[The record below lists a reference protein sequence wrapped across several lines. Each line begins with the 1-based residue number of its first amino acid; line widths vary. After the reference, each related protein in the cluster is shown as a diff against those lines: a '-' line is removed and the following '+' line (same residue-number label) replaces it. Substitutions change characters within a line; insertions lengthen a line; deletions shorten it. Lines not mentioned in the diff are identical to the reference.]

1 MGCFVD
7 SKYLVG
13 PHGIL
18 DISKIIFGFIAW
30 VSIVSID
37 FWDPLG
43 FSFPLAAILISWL
56 STILILILVAFLIQ
70 FIHNN
75 CGHNCTEKILPISIL
90 VWNGIMTLFIL
101 IGLIVSAVKTADYLQ
116 GRGKLMPNYG
126 AMITQM
132 IMFVFLFLVY
142 GLDTFLYWRERKTGN
157 SVSWPCYS

>member
-30 VSIVSID
+30 VSIVTVD
-37 FWDPLG
+37 YWKHYG

-56 STILILILVAFLIQ
+56 STIIILILVAFLIQ
-70 FIHNN
+70 FIHNS

-90 VWNGIMTLFIL
+90 VWNGLMTLL
-101 IGLIVSAVKTADYLQ
+101 VLVGLIVSAVYTADYLE
-116 GRGKLMPNYG
+116 GIGKLMVGYG
-126 AMITQM
+126 ALITQI
-132 IMFVFLFLVY
+132 IMFVFLFLAHGV
-142 GLDTFLYWRERKTGN
+142 DTFLYWRERKTGN

>member
-30 VSIVSID
+30 VSIVTVD
-37 FWDPLG
+37 YWKHYG

-56 STILILILVAFLIQ
+56 STIIILILVAFLIQ

-75 CGHNCTEKILPISIL
+75 CGHNCTEKILPIFLL
-90 VWNGIMTLFIL
+90 VWNGFMTLFIL
-101 IGLIVSAVKTADYLQ
+101 IGLIVSAVYTADYLD
-116 GRGKLMPNYG
+116 GVGKYRVGYG
-126 AMITQM
+126 ALITQI
-132 IMFVFLFLVY
+132 IMFIFLFLAY
-142 GLDTFLYWRERKTGN
+142 G
-157 SVSWPCYS
+157 